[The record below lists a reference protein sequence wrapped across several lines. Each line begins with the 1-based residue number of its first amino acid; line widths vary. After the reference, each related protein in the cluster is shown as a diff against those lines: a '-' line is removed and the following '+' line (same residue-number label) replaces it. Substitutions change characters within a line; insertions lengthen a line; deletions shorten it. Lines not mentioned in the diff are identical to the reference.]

1 MSTLKIPGIIM
12 FLAIVVLQV
21 FVSKRFLAN
30 SSASLTATCNSSTFY
45 GVEAVECLN

>member
-12 FLAIVVLQV
+12 FLALMVLQV

-30 SSASLTATCNSSTFY
+30 PSAYFTATCNSSTFY